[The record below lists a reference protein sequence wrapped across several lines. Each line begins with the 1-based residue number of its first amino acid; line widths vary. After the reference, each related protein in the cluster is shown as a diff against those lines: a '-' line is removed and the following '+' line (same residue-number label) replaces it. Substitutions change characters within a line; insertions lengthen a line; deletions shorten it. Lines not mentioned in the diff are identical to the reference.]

1 MLTVEWNGTQWVLV
15 KWADVGFLTRVG
27 TIVASLKSKERY
39 DAECEAMLKGLM

>member
-15 KWADVGFLTRVG
+15 KWTDVGFLTRKG
-27 TIVASLKSKERY
+27 DIVASLNSKNRV